1 MTVDGGKSI
10 SSRGQT
16 NWYGWQYMNRKFEQ
30 EETQSYLNYKV
41 NKEAIKP
48 IPTHDLEAL
57 EDWTEEVQV
66 STWAI

>member
-1 MTVDGGKSI
+1 
-10 SSRGQT
+10 
-16 NWYGWQYMNRKFEQ
+16 MNRKFEQ